1 MKNMELRK
9 AKRIL
14 SLVAADPDHGAR
26 GAWED
31 QDAAAGTVLAELARL
46 ETENKRLR
54 KEPEQQSK
62 EGPK

>member
-1 MKNMELRK
+1 MKMELQE

-31 QDAAAGTVLAELARL
+31 QDVAARIILKEMARL
-46 ETENKRLR
+46 EMENSKLR
-54 KEPEQQSK
+54 KKFERESK
-62 EGPK
+62 EGP